1 MNAGKQVNLSEI
13 LRNAPNNL
21 IIQDSLTKAHS
32 VLGKFEKIICSI
44 SGGSDSDI
52 MIDIVTKFRD
62 DIDFVW
68 FDTGV
73 EYQATKEHLL
83 YLEERYGIE
92 IKREKAI
99 KTIPVSC
106 REYGQPF
113 LNKHPV
119 SEYIYRLQKH
129 GFDFANGNRS
139 FEELYREYPRCRAAL
154 RWWCNDFGE
163 GSQYNISR
171 NKGLKEFL
179 IQNPPTFKVSNKCC
193 QYAKKDIANKIIVSG
208 GYDLNIVGIRKYE
221 GGERV
226 RAYKTCFDNN
236 YEKCSKYRPLFWYS
250 NKDKE
255 DYDRHYDIRHSR
267 CYTEYGLKRTGCVGC
282 PYGRNIEQEI
292 EVLERNEPL
301 LHKAAC
307 NIFRDSYEYTRKYR
321 EFVKSHDSK
330 DEQLEGQMTIDEYLE
345 TLE

>member
-1 MNAGKQVNLSEI
+1 MAGKQVNLSKI
-13 LRNAPNNL
+13 LRIAPNNL

-32 VLGKFEKIICSI
+32 VLGKFEKIMCSI
-44 SGGSDSDI
+44 SGGGDSDI

-73 EYQATKEHLL
+73 EHQATKEHLL

-99 KTIPVSC
+99 KPIPVSC

-113 LNKHPV
+113 LSKHV
-119 SEYIYRLQKH
+119 SEMILRLQRH
-129 GFDFANGNRS
+129 DFKWEDKP
-139 FEELYREYPRCRAAL
+139 FEVLLEEYPNCKSAL
-154 RWWCNDFGE
+154 RWWCNLKSPAFCV
-163 GSQYNISR
+163 SN
-171 NKGLKEFL
+171 NKLLKEFM
-179 IQNPPTFKVSNKCC
+179 IENPPTFRISNKCC
-193 QYAKKDIANKIIVSG
+193 DFAKKDVAHGLIKRC
-208 GYDLNIVGIRKYE
+208 GYDLNIVGIRKSE
-221 GGERV
+221 GGV
-226 RAYKTCFDNN
+226 RAIQYKNCFDNN
-236 YEKCSKYRPLFWYS
+236 VDGCSNYRPLFWYS
-250 NKDKE
+250 NMDKE
-255 DYDRHYDIRHSR
+255 DYDRHYDIRRSR

-282 PYGRNIEQEI
+282 PYERNIEQEL
-292 EVLERNEPL
+292 EALERNEPL